1 MLVLIELLVDTVIV
15 TQLAHQC
22 YYPGC
27 RSVLV
32 MDGNMKN
39 RRDVCYAKDAGFIQ
53 FDGLSGLIKTG
64 CSATPAYKSR
74 YCSNHANHSCTLSK
88 PEDLDD
94 EIRLQMGS
102 SVGACKITSS
112 ELIAEMI
119 LAKKTTRKQC
129 YYQVELLCTNL
140 PNSVL
145 ICV

>member
-1 MLVLIELLVDTVIV
+1 MFFLIELKFTCLVDTVIV

-74 YCSNHANHSCTLSK
+74 FCPIVPVPSQN
-88 PEDLDD
+88 
-94 EIRLQMGS
+94 
-102 SVGACKITSS
+102 
-112 ELIAEMI
+112 
-119 LAKKTTRKQC
+119 
-129 YYQVELLCTNL
+129 
-140 PNSVL
+140 
-145 ICV
+145 